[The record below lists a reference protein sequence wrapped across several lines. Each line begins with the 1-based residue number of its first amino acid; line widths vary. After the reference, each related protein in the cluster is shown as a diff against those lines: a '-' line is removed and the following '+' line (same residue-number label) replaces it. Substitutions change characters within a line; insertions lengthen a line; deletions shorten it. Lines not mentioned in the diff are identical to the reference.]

1 MGAAPASVGK
11 DRQRRTD
18 GQPAPRTLVPRP
30 PAGAIARPCLDAVIE
45 GATTRRLTTVCAGP
59 GWGKTIAVAGWLQRR
74 PAPGMP
80 VAWLTPQAPAG
91 DLAAFWDAV
100 LAALGSSR
108 AVPEDHPLHALSTS
122 AGVTQEVLDSIMV
135 SLESLPSEVLLVV
148 DDFHEVSDPAVLASL
163 ALATQRATNLRILLL
178 SRVVPGLPLHQLRL
192 SGELSEI
199 TARDLAF
206 TAADVHALARE
217 EGLGLQDAEV
227 AGILQRTEG
236 WPAGVRLA
244 LLAATRQGVAALAS
258 FAGTERSVA
267 EYLVAEV
274 LERNTAPTRDFLLRT
289 SVTGLVCAELADALA
304 PGAPGQQVLE
314 LLEERNEF
322 VTAMG
327 SGRRW
332 YRYHPLL
339 RDLLEHTFRRDDPAG
354 HRMAHASA
362 ARWWAANDD
371 PIQALGHA
379 AAAQDWDLFGWVFVT
394 AAAPAV
400 VGVQRAALADLLGR
414 VPTGA
419 LAESP
424 SLHLQQA
431 GLAMMA
437 GQLGAMGQHVDR
449 ARAALLEQAQ
459 PEMGAQVI
467 TELLTCAQG
476 RAAGDAPRVVRAAT
490 RATELLDAAG
500 PLPAAQGYRTIAV
513 QNLGVGH
520 LWTGDLDAAQASF
533 RAVIDGPVQA
543 EADLARLGAHAHHAL
558 ASAVQADLSA
568 ALAMAA
574 SAQEHA
580 VARGWSSLLQ
590 ARPAHLATALVHCLR
605 AEPEAAHA
613 AAAAG
618 LSAVTGG
625 AEPAPTLLLHVVS
638 AEISASQ
645 GRPRAAA
652 QAVRQALARA
662 EGWAVPA
669 FLDDAVVHAVTEADL
684 LHPVDGGAARL
695 LAGLRP
701 DTLVRSSCLARR
713 LLASGDV
720 ARAAMLAGGV
730 VSEGEHEHVVEL
742 VALVDAWLV
751 LAVAR
756 DREWSA
762 GEAREATCRALE
774 LAAPQG
780 LVRPFLTTGS
790 PRMPAL
796 LAQVLEVR
804 PDDPFVTRILERLAG
819 PGPHGAE
826 ASRLAEP
833 LTDRELVILR
843 SLPTLRSNGEIAD
856 DLYVS
861 VNTVKAHLKG
871 LYRKLGVS
879 GRRQAVERA
888 RELGLLA

>member
-1 MGAAPASVGK
+1 
-11 DRQRRTD
+11 
-18 GQPAPRTLVPRP
+18 
-30 PAGAIARPCLDAVIE
+30 
-45 GATTRRLTTVCAGP
+45 
-59 GWGKTIAVAGWLQRR
+59 
-74 PAPGMP
+74 MP
-80 VAWLTPQAPAG
+80 VAWLTPVSPAG
-91 DLAAFWDAV
+91 DLAAFWDVV
-100 LAALGSSR
+100 LAALGSSS
-108 AVPEDHPLHALSTS
+108 AVPVDHPLHALSTT
-122 AGVTQEVLDSIMV
+122 AGVSQEVLDSIMA

-163 ALATQRATNLRILLL
+163 ALATQRATNLRTLLL
-178 SRVVPGLPLHQLRL
+178 SRVVPGLPLHRLRL

-199 TARDLAF
+199 TAQDLAF
-206 TAADVHALARE
+206 TAADVHALATE

-244 LLAATRQGVAALAS
+244 LLAATRQGVAVLAS
-258 FAGTERSVA
+258 FTGTERSVA

-289 SVTGLVCAELADALA
+289 SVAGMVCAELAHALA
-304 PGAPGQQVLE
+304 PDAPGQQLLE
-314 LLEERNEF
+314 MLEERNEF

-327 SGRRW
+327 SGRQW

-339 RDLLEHTFRRDDPAG
+339 RDLLEHTFRRDDPAA
-354 HRMAHASA
+354 HRTAHASA
-362 ARWWAANDD
+362 ARWWAVNDD

-379 AAAQDWDLFGWVFVT
+379 AAAEDWDLFGWVYVT
-394 AAAPAV
+394 CAAPGL
-400 VGVQRAALADLLGR
+400 VGVQRAALADLLAR

-424 SLHLQQA
+424 HLHLQQA

-437 GQLGAMGQHVDR
+437 GQLGAMAQHVVR
-449 ARAALLEQAQ
+449 AREALRGQPQ
-459 PEMGAQVI
+459 PEVGAQVL

-476 RAAGDAPRVVRAAT
+476 RAVGDSARVVGAAARAA
-490 RATELLDAAG
+490 ELLDAAG
-500 PLPAAQGYRTIAV
+500 PLPAAEGYRTITAL
-513 QNLGVGH
+513 NLGVGH

-533 RAVIDGPVQA
+533 RAVIDGPAHA

-558 ASAVQADLSA
+558 ALVAQGELDA
-568 ALAMAA
+568 AMGAAA
-574 SAQEHA
+574 STRERASA
-580 VARGWSSLLQ
+580 GGWSSLLQ
-590 ARPAHLATALVHCLR
+590 TRPAHLATALVHSLR
-605 AEPEAAHA
+605 AEPEAAQA

-638 AEISASQ
+638 AEIAACQ

-652 QAVRQALARA
+652 QAVRQALACA

-684 LHPVDGGAARL
+684 RHRVDGAAARL
-695 LAGLRP
+695 LTGLRP

-720 ARAAMLAGGV
+720 ARAATLAGGV
-730 VSEGEHEHVVEL
+730 VSEGEHAHVVEL

-751 LAVAR
+751 LALAR
-756 DREWSA
+756 DRDWSP

-780 LVRPFLTTGS
+780 LVRPFLATGS

-819 PGPHGAE
+819 PGTHGAE
-826 ASRLAEP
+826 APRLAEP

-843 SLPTLRSNGEIAD
+843 CLPTLRSNAEIAD